1 MAKAKVLADTIS
13 ITSEV
18 LTDENIRKVK
28 ALSPATLK
36 IVDENEGELYS
47 VISTDY
53 NSNVNAYGA
62 AFKNGEAVGRVPN
75 FNDIEDDKKEE
86 YITNYLLPILVRI
99 NAIESA
105 VEEFLND
112 NEFDDIAEDIEFM

>member
-1 MAKAKVLADTIS
+1 MAKAKVLADTVS

-28 ALSPATLK
+28 ALSPSTLK

-47 VISTDY
+47 IDST
-53 NSNVNAYGA
+53 NFKSEVSKYGTV
-62 AFKNGEAVGRVPN
+62 FKNGEAVGRVCG
-75 FNDIEDDKKEE
+75 FYDIEDDKKEE
-86 YITNYLLPILVRI
+86 EITNYLLPILVRI
-99 NAIESA
+99 NAIEDA

>member
-28 ALSPATLK
+28 ALSPTTLK

-47 VISTDY
+47 VDATDY
-53 NSNVNAYGA
+53 NSNINTYGA
-62 AFKNGEAVGRVPN
+62 LFKNGEAVGRVPY
-75 FNDIEDDKKEE
+75 FNDIADDKKEE
-86 YITNYLLPILVRI
+86 TVTNYLLPILVRI
-99 NAIESA
+99 NAIEDA

-112 NEFDDIAEDIEFM
+112 NKFDDIVEDIEFM